1 MVGRR
6 EEILDAAVAIA
17 DERGIE
23 AVSMRAVA
31 ERVGVTPMALYS
43 HVGDK
48 TGLLDAMNGWVL
60 AKLAKS
66 PRSTDPWQRLFDFAR
81 ASRRLTHRHPWA
93 AQLLLSRPVNTAEGV
108 SGVDEIWVALLEI
121 GVPPSDVPRV
131 ERMLSTFVVGFAASE
146 AGGRFRRLNPRGRR
160 DQTTGQTLPGHA
172 AVADRLGNKTDWD
185 AEFDADLDDLRRLVE
200 TVVARAGYAR

>member
-81 ASRRLTHRHPWA
+81 ASRRLTRRHPWA
-93 AQLLLSRPVNTAEGV
+93 AQLLLSRPVNTAEA
-108 SGVDEIWVALLEI
+108 S
-121 GVPPSDVPRV
+121 
-131 ERMLSTFVVGFAASE
+131 AASMRSGSRCWKSE
-146 AGGRFRRLNPRGRR
+146 FRRR
-160 DQTTGQTLPGHA
+160 TCPGSS
-172 AVADRLGNKTDWD
+172 GC
-185 AEFDADLDDLRRLVE
+185 
-200 TVVARAGYAR
+200 